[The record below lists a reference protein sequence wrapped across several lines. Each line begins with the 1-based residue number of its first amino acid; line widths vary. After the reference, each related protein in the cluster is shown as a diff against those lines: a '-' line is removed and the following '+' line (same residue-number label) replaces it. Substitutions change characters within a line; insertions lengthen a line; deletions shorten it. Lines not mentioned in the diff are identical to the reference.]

1 MPSTGG
7 IHHRFAE
14 RGQRRGGHNHSI
26 EWSTV
31 SEFDSF
37 ADAYTTGLREILDG
51 GSAVPS
57 VRDPHS
63 KASDFGQK
71 DRPYQEL
78 IAHSFRVRDPRSS
91 LAISPSLPVNLPY
104 CFGLLAWS
112 LDGRNDVDTPAHYR
126 RGAHEYSDDQHTLS
140 GAFGHRLITA
150 AGGDQ
155 IGAIVERIRQDP
167 AHRRTFGLVLEP
179 EDNFRQSREY
189 PCAVGVQMFLR
200 DDRLSWITV
209 MRAQQALTVLPY
221 DGFLFMLM
229 HQWAA
234 ALLGV
239 EPGPYIHQSG
249 TFHFY
254 DNEIE
259 LARSVADGPVTSG
272 SLPALPDTPEEA
284 RAAVRELIDTE
295 RGVREAAAAGDTAAL
310 DRFAA
315 TKAESDF
322 ADVARACLTTFA
334 YRKLGDSGTTV
345 DSPAAGAEVR
355 DLITAL

>member
-1 MPSTGG
+1 MP
-7 IHHRFAE
+7 
-14 RGQRRGGHNHSI
+14 
-26 EWSTV
+26 
-31 SEFDSF
+31 EFDSF
-37 ADAYTTGLREILDG
+37 ADAYTSGLREVLDG
-51 GSAVPS
+51 GASVPS

-71 DRPYQEL
+71 DRPYREL
-78 IAHSFRVRDPRSS
+78 IAHSFRVRDPRKS
-91 LAISPSLPVNLPY
+91 LAISSALPVNLPY

-155 IGAIVERIRQDP
+155 VGAIVERIRQDP

-179 EDNFRQSREY
+179 ADNFRRSREY
-189 PCAVGVQMFLR
+189 PCAVGVQLFLR
-200 DDRLSWITV
+200 EDRLTWLTV

-254 DNEIE
+254 DNEID
-259 LARSVADGPVTSG
+259 LARSVTAGTVTSG
-272 SLPALPDTPEEA
+272 SLPALPDTPEA
-284 RAAVRELIDTE
+284 AQAAVRELVDVE

-310 DRFAA
+310 DRFAD
-315 TKAESDF
+315 TKAEAEF

-334 YRKLGDSGTTV
+334 YRKLGDSTTTV
-345 DSPAAGAEVR
+345 DSPAATAEVR